1 MTNTAPSASKP
12 PSRSQPPSPTE
23 SAVALSGALRR
34 IAATDRL
41 LVALDFDGTLAP
53 FVDKPRQA
61 RALPAAK
68 AALDRLERM
77 PDTWV
82 AYVSGRPLS
91 SLEQVTEAD
100 ADALL
105 IGSHGVELRFGRDG
119 DSLDLT
125 EPEKA
130 TLARLG
136 ELLGAIVDRTPG
148 TRLEVKP
155 VGFGVHT
162 RKLDPDVAAQTNA
175 AAYDAAATVDGELT
189 VRDGK
194 DILEFSVRGANK
206 GDGIER
212 LREYVHATAVL
223 FAGDDVTDEDG
234 FAVLTRDDVGIKVG
248 EGETAAQFRVA
259 DPETIATLLGML
271 AEARAEHVLD

>member
-1 MTNTAPSASKP
+1 MTNTAP
-12 PSRSQPPSPTE
+12 PSRTE
-23 SAVALSGALRR
+23 SAMALAEALKRL
-34 IAATDRL
+34 AATDRL
-41 LVALDFDGTLAP
+41 LLALDFDGTLAP
-53 FVDKPRQA
+53 FVDKPRSA
-61 RALPAAK
+61 RALPQAK
-68 AALDRLERM
+68 AALDRLERV

-82 AYVSGRPLS
+82 AYVSGRPLV
-91 SLEQVTEAD
+91 SLEEVTEAD

-119 DSLDLT
+119 DALDLT
-125 EPEKA
+125 DDEKA

-136 ELLGAIVDRTPG
+136 ELLGAIVEATPG
-148 TRLEVKP
+148 ARLEVKP

-162 RKLDPDVAAQTNA
+162 RNLDPEVASSTNA
-175 AAYDAAATVDGELT
+175 AAYDAAAQVGGDLT

-212 LREYVHATAVL
+212 LRERVGATAVL

-234 FAVLTRDDVGIKVG
+234 FEVLRTGDVGIKVG
-248 EGETAAQFRVA
+248 EGDTAAQFRVA
-259 DPETIATLLGML
+259 DPETIATLLGMV
-271 AEARAEHVLD
+271 ADAREAWAARRQP

>member
-1 MTNTAPSASKP
+1 MTNTAP
-12 PSRSQPPSPTE
+12 PSRAT
-23 SAVALSGALRR
+23 SALALAEALK
-34 IAATDRL
+34 AAAASERL
-41 LVALDFDGTLAP
+41 LLALDFDGTLAP
-53 FVDKPRQA
+53 FVDKPRSA
-61 RALPAAK
+61 RALPQAK

-77 PDTWV
+77 PGTWV

-91 SLEQVTEAD
+91 SLEVVTEAD

-125 EPEKA
+125 DDETA

-136 ELLGAIVDRTPG
+136 ELLGAIVDATPG

-162 RKLDPDVAAQTNA
+162 RNLDPDVAARTNT
-175 AAYDAAATVDGELT
+175 AAYDAASSVGGELT

-212 LREYVHATAVL
+212 LREHVGATTVL

-234 FAVLTRDDVGIKVG
+234 FRVLRRGDVGIKVG

-259 DPETIATLLGML
+259 DPETIATVLAML
-271 AEARAEHVLD
+271 AEAREAWAVQQRQ